1 MPNESLVIEGALE
14 QYNLGDNISL
24 VCRSGRAHPP
34 LRLQWFVNDMPVD
47 ARYTTLLSGG
57 GGGGSKLAKRNES
70 SSSLA
75 SRGNGSAFRGGSS
88 SSFSSS
94 QAGGLQATSLAL
106 NMYAKGADFQRGV
119 LEIRCTATLTIV
131 YEYESTE
138 HLVTGSFKN
147 RSLNNH
153 NSNHNNN
160 YHNHHHSSSGT
171 SSRRGKKFEKVFSKT
186 TTPNFVYKKTNLHRM
201 ATREDAGD

>member
-1 MPNESLVIEGALE
+1 
-14 QYNLGDNISL
+14 
-24 VCRSGRAHPP
+24 
-34 LRLQWFVNDMPVD
+34 
-47 ARYTTLLSGG
+47 
-57 GGGGSKLAKRNES
+57 
-70 SSSLA
+70 
-75 SRGNGSAFRGGSS
+75 
-88 SSFSSS
+88 
-94 QAGGLQATSLAL
+94 
-106 NMYAKGADFQRGV
+106 MYAKGADFQRGV

-160 YHNHHHSSSGT
+160 YHNHHHSSSGA

-201 ATREDAGD
+201 ATREDASD